1 MDMFLKD
8 FYKKL
13 PRIRRFCFSVIII
26 FTSRWLFY
34 IIFLILGSL
43 DFFQA
48 MFRRIF
54 FQFFFNCI
62 SFCLLTK
69 GLSKELVLAISILF
83 HRHSQKQW
91 MLKTHKRSALVSGR
105 RNRLRVIKR
114 TKHIHSIASCSG
126 NMKQSIPIPYPL
138 MLYLL
143 LPI

>member
-54 FQFFFNCI
+54 F
-62 SFCLLTK
+62 
-69 GLSKELVLAISILF
+69 
-83 HRHSQKQW
+83 
-91 MLKTHKRSALVSGR
+91 
-105 RNRLRVIKR
+105 
-114 TKHIHSIASCSG
+114 
-126 NMKQSIPIPYPL
+126 
-138 MLYLL
+138 
-143 LPI
+143 